1 MPASRRLDDERA
13 AGEASGRPAAP
24 TTPSVLMPARA
35 EGRPEEMAVCELCG
49 LVSRLPRPLVCP
61 ACGGGYG

>member
-1 MPASRRLDDERA
+1 VPASGGRDDA
-13 AGEASGRPAAP
+13 LTGGEASGRPAAP
-24 TTPSVLMPARA
+24 ATSSVRMPARA
-35 EGRPEEMAVCELCG
+35 GDWPEEMAVCELCG